1 MATTQTYDETTT
13 VRSGLNPYVPPI
25 KTISWSAI
33 FAGVAVTLTVQFLLS
48 MLGAGVG
55 LSTLDPLQ
63 ANGTPSAEAF
73 GLGAGLWW
81 VVSFFLSLVIGGI
94 VAGEMAGL
102 PARMD
107 GALHGIVT
115 WATATL
121 LGVYLVGSLIG
132 GTLAGV
138 GNLASSA
145 VSGAAHGAAAAAPD
159 LINKGKQE
167 AANSNFSWE
176 TAERELQGLLA
187 HAANQSGQAAA
198 NQDAAN
204 QSESAEIYAKVKTL
218 VDKGSNAT
226 PEDRQAVVD
235 LMAEKTG
242 ISKEEA
248 AQKLDAWEKSAK
260 DAQAAINHT
269 AEVAGDKAAVAADK
283 TARVGAHLTLWGFLA
298 FLLGAVAATL
308 GGIAG
313 SNCRAN
319 RTVVT
324 TTTRY

>member
-13 VRSGLNPYVPPI
+13 VRSGLYPYVPAL

-55 LSTLDPLQ
+55 LSTFDPLQ
-63 ANGTPSAEAF
+63 ANGSPSAEAF

-167 AANSNFSWE
+167 VANSNFSWE

-187 HAANQSGQAAA
+187 HAANQNGQAAA

-218 VDKGSNAT
+218 VDKGSNVT

-235 LMAEKTG
+235 LIAEKTS

-269 AEVAGDKAAVAADK
+269 AEVAGDKAVVAADK

-298 FLLGAVAATL
+298 FLVGAVAATL

>member
-1 MATTQTYDETTT
+1 MATTHTYDETTT
-13 VRSGLNPYVPPI
+13 VRTGPYPYVPAL

-63 ANGTPSAEAF
+63 SNGSPTAEAF

-81 VVSFFLSLVIGGI
+81 VVSFFLSLVVGGI

-121 LGVYLVGSLIG
+121 LGVYMVGSLIG

-138 GNLASSA
+138 GHLASSA
-145 VSGAAHGAAAAAPD
+145 VSGAAAAAPD
-159 LINKGKQE
+159 LFNKGKLE
-167 AANSNFSWE
+167 AANSNLSWE

-187 HAANQSGQAAA
+187 HAASQSGQAAA

-204 QSESAEIYAKVKTL
+204 QSESADIYAKVKTL
-218 VDKGSNAT
+218 VDKGNNAT

-235 LMAEKTG
+235 LIAEKTS

-260 DAQAAINHT
+260 DAQVAINHT

-324 TTTRY
+324 TTVR